1 MGEYANPTGYVD
13 TQTGQHF
20 RDLATNIANIVSK
33 TSTDYIAQMKA
44 NAEERKKE
52 QEQQDREKR
61 EADATTL
68 AFQKDAAAVS
78 NKNTKI
84 DFSKTFNE
92 NLTRVSN
99 LGLLEAKGGMT
110 QDEKTE
116 LNALKL
122 SPGGVEAYIGVLAD
136 IGTGFADDYKKDF
149 GTAGSID
156 RFFNLPEII
165 EPLKAATGVN
175 PKVKGTSFS
184 SKYNKG
190 TKQMDNSMSWEIE
203 GQTTPLTIGDNIM
216 KQITDRGAN
225 VILRVPDTEDKG
237 LEYNASQATIWE
249 KTKTKDGKLIPTGVL
264 NESFKMDAVQDGVE
278 TEYKGRTMVNGVA
291 YQDADIVT
299 TNGVVTNSTRTY
311 FQRNDMSKLLTED
324 WEFKQKEIFAET
336 TADHPLAVKSLY
348 FNVLEPQLA
357 AMANDKDVSE
367 EDKKEIKSIQDTFG
381 KLKKG
386 DISTVTKDQI
396 AMAQLAHIMVQKN
409 ILTKQYEFTPILNA
423 DGSVKTSVE
432 KKVIRKPGKNKKD
445 GLGYTG
451 VNSDDTIKSVLKD
464 GSGKITVYYNG
475 TNHPES
481 MIELEEGGTYSILKS
496 DGETPI
502 ATGQTKKQ
510 IEDALKDA
518 SKRAAPKAE
527 RK

>member
-20 RDLATNIANIVSK
+20 RDLATNIANLVSK
-33 TSTDYIAQMKA
+33 TSTDYIALMKA
-44 NAEERKKE
+44 NAEERKKA
-52 QEQQDREKR
+52 QEEQDRDQR
-61 EADATTL
+61 EADATT
-68 AFQKDAAAVS
+68 AAYQKDAAAVS

-84 DFSKTFNE
+84 DFSKTFNA
-92 NLTRVSN
+92 NTNRVKE
-99 LGLLEAKGGMT
+99 LGLLEAKGGLT

-116 LNALKL
+116 LTVLKL

-136 IGTGFADDYKKDF
+136 IGTGFVDDYKKDF

-175 PKVKGTSFS
+175 PKVKGTSVS
-184 SKYNKG
+184 NIYNKG
-190 TKQMDNSMSWEIE
+190 TQQMNTSMSWEIE
-203 GQTTPLTIGDNIM
+203 GSAEPLVLGDNIM
-216 KQITDRGAN
+216 KQITDRGVN
-225 VILRVPDTEDKG
+225 VILRVPDSVDKG

-291 YQDADIVT
+291 YQDTDIVT

-432 KKVIRKPGKNKKD
+432 KKVTRKPGKNKKD

-451 VNSDDTIKSVLKD
+451 VNSDDTIKKCIE
-464 GSGKITVYYNG
+464 GWFRQNNG
-475 TNHPES
+475 LLQWN
-481 MIELEEGGTYSILKS
+481 
-496 DGETPI
+496 
-502 ATGQTKKQ
+502 
-510 IEDALKDA
+510 
-518 SKRAAPKAE
+518 
-527 RK
+527 

>member
-20 RDLATNIANIVSK
+20 RDLATNIANLVSK
-33 TSTDYIAQMKA
+33 TSTDYIALMKA
-44 NAEERKKE
+44 NAEERKKA
-52 QEQQDREKR
+52 QEEQDRDQR
-61 EADATTL
+61 EADATT
-68 AFQKDAAAVS
+68 AAYQKDAAAVS

-84 DFSKTFNE
+84 DFSKTFNA
-92 NLTRVSN
+92 NTNRVKE
-99 LGLLEAKGGMT
+99 LGLLEAKGGLT

-116 LNALKL
+116 LTVLKL

-136 IGTGFADDYKKDF
+136 IGTGFVDDYKKDF

-175 PKVKGTSFS
+175 PKVKGTSVS
-184 SKYNKG
+184 NIYNKG
-190 TKQMDNSMSWEIE
+190 TQQMNTSMSWEIE
-203 GQTTPLTIGDNIM
+203 GSAEPLVLGDNIM
-216 KQITDRGAN
+216 KQITDRGVN
-225 VILRVPDTEDKG
+225 VILRVPDSVDKG

-291 YQDADIVT
+291 YQDTDIVT

-432 KKVIRKPGKNKKD
+432 KKVIKKGPKNKS
-445 GLGYTG
+445 G
-451 VNSDDTIKSVLKD
+451 D
-464 GSGKITVYYNG
+464 GSGVSANTPEMIT
-475 TNHPES
+475 T
-481 MIELEEGGTYSILKS
+481 
-496 DGETPI
+496 
-502 ATGQTKKQ
+502 
-510 IEDALKDA
+510 ALKGDYVGAISTNIGGRNRPSFVIKDTSTGLYNVTGENGDPIQSNMTYDEMKVALKTA
-518 SKRAAPKAE
+518 SATAAK
-527 RK
+527 KIKK